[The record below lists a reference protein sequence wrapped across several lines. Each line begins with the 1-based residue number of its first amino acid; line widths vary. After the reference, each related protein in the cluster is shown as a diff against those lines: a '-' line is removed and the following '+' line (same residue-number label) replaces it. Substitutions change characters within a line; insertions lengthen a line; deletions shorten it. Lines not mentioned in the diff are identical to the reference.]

1 MPGVTVLPPSSALGG
16 VTSPRMQHGYSPS
29 LNGTVAEIKEVA
41 KEQAQ
46 KVKGASPLSLLRSA
60 RAQITHAKEF
70 ELNGDLRNALAACT
84 KAVQLVAIVYD
95 SPDFKTE
102 SQPGRRGVLY
112 KEFVEFQQVC
122 SHLGDCCSAPCLPSA
137 A

>member
-16 VTSPRMQHGYSPS
+16 VTPRMQNGYSSS
-29 LNGTVAEIKEVA
+29 LNGTVAEIKEGA

-46 KVKGASPLSLLRSA
+46 RVKGAAPLSLLRSA
-60 RAQITHAKEF
+60 RAQITYAKEY

-84 KAVQLVAIVYD
+84 KAAQLAANVYD
-95 SPDFKTE
+95 SADFKAE
-102 SQPGRRGVLY
+102 SQLGRKGVLH

-122 SHLGDCCSAPCLPSA
+122 LHLGDCYSAPRLPSA